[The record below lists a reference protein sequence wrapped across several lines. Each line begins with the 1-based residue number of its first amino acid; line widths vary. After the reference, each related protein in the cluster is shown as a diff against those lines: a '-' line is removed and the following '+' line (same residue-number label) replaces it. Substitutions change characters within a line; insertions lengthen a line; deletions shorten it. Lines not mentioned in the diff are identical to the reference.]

1 MHAAKDDTKTKFNI
15 VLYIN
20 VIFLR
25 TGVGLSEAYN
35 PTKRGPLTARVA
47 NDLSGTREQ
56 NRACNTL

>member
-1 MHAAKDDTKTKFNI
+1 MYAVKDDTKTKFNI

-35 PTKRGPLTARVA
+35 PTTTKRGPLTVRVA

-56 NRACNTL
+56 NRGL